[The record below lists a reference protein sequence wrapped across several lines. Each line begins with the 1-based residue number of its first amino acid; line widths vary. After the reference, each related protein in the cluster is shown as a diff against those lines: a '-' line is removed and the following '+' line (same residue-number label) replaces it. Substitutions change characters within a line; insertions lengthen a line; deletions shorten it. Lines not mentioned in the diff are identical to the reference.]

1 MAPTSTE
8 GGSGPQA
15 NAEVDAEVGPETN
28 PETNPEAGP
37 AWDILGAPY
46 VARTLQ
52 LRPDAEG
59 EVVATL
65 VHRPADGPSTGKA
78 VLHVHGFADY
88 FFQTG
93 TADFW
98 CNRGY
103 DFYALDLR
111 KYGRSIR
118 PHQTPNNVSDLSVYY
133 EELDQAYEAIRANY
147 GHIVLSAHSTG
158 GLTVPIWA
166 ADRRLDIAGM
176 VLNAPWLDM
185 QGDVLTRRLALPVL
199 KQVGSRRPQL
209 EIPRKVSGFYA
220 RSIHRDFEGEWDFDL
235 AWKPLGSWPVF
246 AGWIRAIKAGQ
257 DRVAAGLEVRG
268 PVLVLSS
275 AKSAQPTSMSDP
287 RVFSTDIVLD
297 VEQIRRR
304 APLLGRHVTLAQI
317 EGAMH
322 DVTLSRAPVRKIVF
336 DEVSVFLSA
345 YVDPGK
351 PVH

>member
-8 GGSGPQA
+8 ASSGPQD
-15 NAEVDAEVGPETN
+15 V
-28 PETNPEAGP
+28 
-37 AWDILGAPY
+37 LGAPY

-52 LRPDAEG
+52 LKPDFEG

-88 FFQTG
+88 FFQTVA
-93 TADFW
+93 ADFW

-111 KYGRSIR
+111 KYGRSLR
-118 PHQTPNNVSDLSVYY
+118 PHQTPNYVDDLSTYY
-133 EELDQAYEAIRANY
+133 EELDQAYEAISANY
-147 GHIVLSAHSTG
+147 RHIVLSAHSTG

-166 ADRRLDIAGM
+166 TDRNLRINGM

-185 QGDVLTRRLALPVL
+185 QGPAVFRSVAMPAIQRFGA
-199 KQVGSRRPQL
+199 RRPLQ

-220 RSIHRDFEGEWDFDL
+220 RSIHRDFEGEWDFNLD
-235 AWKPLGSWPVF
+235 WKPLQSWPVY
-246 AGWIRAIKAGQ
+246 AGWVRAIREGQ
-257 DRVAAGLEVRG
+257 ARVAAGLEVPA

-275 AKSAQPTSMSDP
+275 SRTGRPASVIDP
-287 RVFSTDIVLD
+287 VVHSTDIVLD

-304 APLLGRHVTLAQI
+304 APLLGRHVTLAQVD
-317 EGAMH
+317 GALH
-322 DVTLSRAPVRKIVF
+322 DVTLSRPAVRKVVF
-336 DEVSVFLSA
+336 EELATFLSA
-345 YVDPGK
+345 YVDG
-351 PVH
+351 

>member
-8 GGSGPQA
+8 ASGPL
-15 NAEVDAEVGPETN
+15 
-28 PETNPEAGP
+28 
-37 AWDILGAPY
+37 DILGTPY

-52 LRPDAEG
+52 LKPDFEG

-88 FFQTG
+88 FFQTSA
-93 TADFW
+93 ADFW

-111 KYGRSIR
+111 KYGRSLR
-118 PHQTPNNVSDLSVYY
+118 SHQTPNYVDDLSTYH
-133 EELDQAYEAIRANY
+133 EELDQAFEAISANY

-158 GLTVPIWA
+158 GLTVPLWA
-166 ADRRLDIAGM
+166 ADRNLQIAGM

-185 QGDVLTRRLALPVL
+185 QGDAITRNVAMPVIGRLATRRPL
-199 KQVGSRRPQL
+199 Q

-220 RSIHRDFEGEWDFDL
+220 RSIHRDHDGEWDFNLD
-235 AWKPLGSWPVF
+235 WKPLRSWPVY
-246 AGWIRAIKAGQ
+246 AGWIRAIRAGQ
-257 DRVAAGLEVRG
+257 ARIAGGIEVPA

-275 AKSAQPTSMSDP
+275 SRSGRPTSALDP
-287 RVFSTDIVLD
+287 VMHSTDIVLD

-304 APLLGRHVTLAQI
+304 APLLGRHVTLVQVD
-317 EGAMH
+317 GALH
-322 DVTLSRAPVRKIVF
+322 DVTLSRPGVRKVVF
-336 DEVSVFLSA
+336 QELATFLSA
-345 YVDPGK
+345 YVDG
-351 PVH
+351 

>member
-8 GGSGPQA
+8 GVPESG
-15 NAEVDAEVGPETN
+15 T
-28 PETNPEAGP
+28 
-37 AWDILGAPY
+37 AWDVLGPPY

-88 FFQTG
+88 FFQT
-93 TADFW
+93 TAADFW
-98 CNRGY
+98 CDRGY

-118 PHQTPNNVSDLSVYY
+118 PHQTPNFTSDLSAYY
-133 EELDQAYEAIRANY
+133 EELDQAYEAISANY
-147 GHIVLSAHSTG
+147 DHIVLSAHSTG

-166 ADRRLDIAGM
+166 SDRRLRIAGI
-176 VLNAPWLDM
+176 VLNSPWLDM
-185 QGDVLTRRLALPVL
+185 QGDPVL
-199 KQVGSRRPQL
+199 RRVAMPVIGQIGSRRPQL
-209 EIPRKVSGFYA
+209 EIPRKVSGIYG
-220 RSIHRDFEGEWDFDL
+220 RSIHRDHEGEWDFNL
-235 AWKPLGSWPVF
+235 AWKPLHSWPVY
-246 AGWIRAIKAGQ
+246 AGWVHAIKQGHA
-257 DRVAAGLEVRG
+257 RIAAGLDVPA

-275 AKSAQPTSMSDP
+275 TRTARPTSISDP
-287 RVFSTDIVLD
+287 AVFSTDIVLD

-304 APLLGRHVTLAQI
+304 AHLLGRHVTLAQI

-322 DVTLSRAPVRKIVF
+322 DVTLSRAPVRKLVF
-336 DEVSVFLSA
+336 DEVAVFLSA
-345 YVDPGK
+345 YVDG
-351 PVH
+351 